1 MKMCTKIINMKIRV
15 ALSGGIR
22 EQYTEEFNCFYKV
35 LFIKQLS
42 LINKTLW
49 KQQQKVTWN

>member
-1 MKMCTKIINMKIRV
+1 MKIRV